1 MMSAHRHL
9 RPDRDR
15 QVAHRALQLAAARD
29 LERIYADV
37 LHDPLPPDL
46 LRLIKR
52 LEGRQQDSEG

>member
-1 MMSAHRHL
+1 
-9 RPDRDR
+9 
-15 QVAHRALQLAAARD
+15 

-46 LRLIKR
+46 LRRIKQ